1 MVLDLKGVFGGNGV
15 SLPIEHTL
23 DMRDTDFFGNRP
35 LKNPVV
41 TQGCVFNSAG
51 VVTLAVDISYEFTA
65 PCDRCGKEVS
75 RKFVIPFERSLAV
88 SIEAEESDTIIT
100 VPDMKLDLDELVFSE
115 VFVDLPTK
123 HLCSEDCRGM
133 CPKCGKNLND
143 GECGCPKKE
152 IDPRLAKLAELLEN

>member
-41 TQGCVFNSAG
+41 TQGRVFNSAG

-100 VPDMKLDLDELVFSE
+100 VPDMLHF
-115 VFVDLPTK
+115 
-123 HLCSEDCRGM
+123 
-133 CPKCGKNLND
+133 
-143 GECGCPKKE
+143 
-152 IDPRLAKLAELLEN
+152 

>member
-23 DMRDTDFFGNRP
+23 DMSDTDFFGNYP

-41 TQGCVFNSAG
+41 TQGRVFNSAG
-51 VVTLAVDISYEFTA
+51 VVTLAINIFYEFTA

-75 RKFVIPFERSLAV
+75 RRFVIPFERSLAV
-88 SIEAEESDTIIT
+88 SIEAEESDTIIV

-123 HLCSEDCRGM
+123 HLCSEDCRGI

-143 GECGCPKKE
+143 GECGCSKKE